1 MIKFLMKM
9 FQTFPSESNFENWE
23 VFNHEIYLK
32 NTEDKKKEIRRA
44 TCLARY
50 NIEKDKKF
58 SWMENYFLSNLN
70 PDLLKNKTLLDLGSF
85 TGGRLSAWYENYE
98 LKKVYG
104 IDINPI
110 FKIAA
115 DEFASEKKINAE
127 FKTGVGEKLP
137 YDNNSFDFI
146 VSTDTFEHVQ
156 NLENTMNECFRV
168 LKPDGMLL
176 AVFPQFLQPFE
187 SHLNFVT
194 KLPCI
199 HWFFNSKK
207 ISEKYYEILK
217 ERGVSAKW
225 YNGEKYSLDEWEKLP
240 TLNGTSIRK
249 FEKILKNNSWSNV
262 RWIKKP
268 ILTDGRRSKK
278 FFFRLLSLLFYPLVF
293 IKYLDELFM
302 GRICVICKK

>member
-32 NTEDKKKEIRRA
+32 NNEDKKKEIRRA

-70 PDLLKNKTLLDLGSF
+70 PELLKNKTLLDLGSF

-137 YDNNSFDFI
+137 YENNSFDFI

-268 ILTDGRRSKK
+268 ILSDGRRSKN
-278 FFFRLLSLLFYPLVF
+278 FFFRILSLLFYPLIF

>member
-1 MIKFLMKM
+1 MKM
-9 FQTFPSESNFENWE
+9 FQTFPSETNFENWE

-50 NIEKDKKF
+50 DIEKNKKF

-70 PDLLKNKTLLDLGSF
+70 PELLKNKTLLDLGSF
-85 TGGRLSAWYENYE
+85 TGGRLSAWFENYE

-110 FKIAA
+110 FKVAA
-115 DEFASEKKINAE
+115 DEFALEKKINAE

-137 YDNNSFDFI
+137 YEDNSFDFI

-176 AVFPQFLQPFE
+176 AVFPQYLQPFE

-217 ERGVSAKW
+217 ERGDSAKW
-225 YNGEKYSLDEWEKLP
+225 YNGEKYSLEEWEKLP

-249 FEKILKNNSWSNV
+249 FEKILKKNSWSNV
-262 RWIKKP
+262 KWIKKP

-278 FFFRLLSLLFYPLVF
+278 FFFRLLSLLFYPLIY

>member
-1 MIKFLMKM
+1 MKM

-70 PDLLKNKTLLDLGSF
+70 PELLKNKTLLDLGSF
-85 TGGRLSAWYENYE
+85 TGGRLSAWFENYE

-110 FKIAA
+110 FKVAA
-115 DEFASEKKINAE
+115 DEFALEKKINAE

-137 YDNNSFDFI
+137 YEDNSFDFI

-176 AVFPQFLQPFE
+176 AVFPQYLQPFE

-217 ERGVSAKW
+217 ERGDSAKW
-225 YNGEKYSLDEWEKLP
+225 YNGEKYSLEEWEKLP

-249 FEKILKNNSWSNV
+249 FEKILKKNSWSDV
-262 RWIKKP
+262 KWIKKP

-278 FFFRLLSLLFYPLVF
+278 FFFRLLSLLFYPLIY

>member
-1 MIKFLMKM
+1 M

-32 NTEDKKKEIRRA
+32 NNEDKKKEIRRA

-127 FKTGVGEKLP
+127 FKTGVGENLP

-268 ILTDGRRSKK
+268 ILTDGRRSKN